1 MLVFRRT
8 IPIKLVPF
16 LLLSI
21 ICGLSIA
28 APFEIKVH
36 DELIADYQHSAY
48 EIETNLF
55 QAPASQGL
63 KSNVFQTRLEYG
75 YGITERSEVGVNLY
89 LSNYNGVSYVNGG
102 KVSHMYI
109 PTHDEEGLWHYGVK
123 NEINYI
129 KDVGGT
135 ETTFYELTPI
145 LALQLQDWRFTI
157 NPSVDV
163 TLNKNS
169 TVTFSPSAKIA
180 YGLNNTV
187 DIGMEYYAD
196 NLPIKGLYNVTQQ
209 PNTAYLVM
217 DAKYKKST
225 FNFGVG
231 KGVTAVSDN
240 WVVKF
245 IAALNFD

>member
-1 MLVFRRT
+1 MSFFRN
-8 IPIKLVPF
+8 PF
-16 LLLSI
+16 TRLKCALCLLWFTY
-21 ICGLSIA
+21 GLALA

-75 YGITERSEVGVNLY
+75 YGITERSDVGANIY

-102 KVSHMYI
+102 KISHMYI

-145 LALQLQDWRFTI
+145 LALQIQDWRLTI

-163 TLNKNS
+163 MLNKNS

-180 YGLNNTV
+180 YNLTPIIDMGV
-187 DIGMEYYAD
+187 EYYAD
-196 NLPIKGLYNVTQQ
+196 NLPIKGLYSVTQQ

-217 DAKYKKST
+217 DAKYGKST

>member
-1 MLVFRRT
+1 MSFFRYSFGLVKFIT
-8 IPIKLVPF
+8 C
-16 LLLSI
+16 LLCVSDI
-21 ICGLSIA
+21 AFA

-48 EIETNLF
+48 EVETNLF
-55 QAPASQGL
+55 QVPASQGL

-75 YGITERSEVGVNLY
+75 YGITEKGELGANIY
-89 LSNYNGVSYVNGG
+89 LSNYNGASYVNGG
-102 KVSHMYI
+102 KISHMYI
-109 PTHDEEGLWHYGVK
+109 PTHDEEGLLHYGIK

-145 LALQLQDWRFTI
+145 LALQIQDWRLTI
-157 NPSVDV
+157 NPSIDV

-169 TVTFSPSAKIA
+169 TATFSPSAKVA
-180 YGLNNTV
+180 YSLTQAT
-187 DIGMEYYAD
+187 DIGVEYYAD
-196 NLPIKGLYNVTQQ
+196 NLPIKGLYSVTQQ
-209 PNTAYLVM
+209 PNTAYLVI
-217 DAKYKKST
+217 DAKHRKST

-231 KGVTAVSDN
+231 KGVTASSDN